1 MNRRFPITTSA
12 AFAVSSL
19 AFVSPAHAYIGPGAG
34 LGAIGLALALLVVV
48 VLLIVGFL
56 WFPIKRALNARRD
69 AKAAGT
75 QSDENP

>member
-1 MNRRFPITTSA
+1 MTGSLSA
-12 AFAVSSL
+12 GIAQL
-19 AFVSPAHAYIGPGAG
+19 AQYLLPFVSPAHAYIGPGAG

-75 QSDENP
+75 QSDDTP